1 VKNNSKL
8 ETRNSKL
15 QNTEGVFYDIKRLLD
30 KSNDMKRSTAIFFT
44 FSTILFLNFTIL
56 NAQKGILKGKI
67 IDAQTGLPLSYASIR
82 AFKNV
87 DSSLVSGAI
96 TDEKGL
102 FSTEIP
108 IGQFYAIIDF
118 MGYKAFKTLSFSI
131 SKENLSYDLGTI
143 KLASGANTLD
153 EVVIQAEKST
163 MELSLDKK
171 IFNVGKDLANAG
183 GSATDILSNIPSVS
197 VDVDGNVKLRGSENV
212 RILIDGKP
220 SGLVSF
226 KGAAGLQQL
235 QGSQIERVEIITNP
249 SARYEAEGMSG
260 IINIVLKK
268 QQKQGVNGSFEIITG
283 NPVNYGV
290 AANINYRHKKV
301 NFFVNYG
308 IAYRKIPGKGSQY
321 QEVYVHDTTFITEMT
336 REGGTT
342 GFHNNIRG
350 GLDYFFNDKNS
361 LTAAYLLRRS
371 DVRRITDFV
380 YKDYIFNKNN
390 LRVTTTRQQD
400 EKEHEPNAEYSLT
413 YKKTFNK
420 KGQELVADLRY
431 LDYWERSDQI
441 YPQTSFFADGSVN
454 PANTKVQKAL
464 NDEFEKQYL
473 FQLDYVQ
480 PIGKEGK
487 FETGVRST
495 FRHMI
500 NDFTVTERNTK
511 GVFEVLPN
519 LKNYFTYDENIHAL
533 YAILGNKKDNISYQ
547 IGVRGEI
554 TDVTTKLQLTNQ
566 QNPRKYANLFPS
578 AHFTYNLPN
587 ENALQLSYSRRV
599 RRPRYDELNPFVTFS
614 DNRNFFSGN
623 PDLNPEFSNAFE
635 LGHIKYFEKGSLSS
649 SIYYRHTNDKILG
662 IRRVDSLGY
671 AKTRPEN
678 FAVEDAYGAEFTS
691 QYAPFKWWKMDY
703 SFNFFR
709 AITDGGNIDAAF
721 KSDTYSWFMRH
732 TSRFILPHNID
743 FQVRGN
749 YEAPQKTPQGTRK
762 SVYYVDL
769 GVNKDVFK
777 GKGTLTLNVS
787 DLFNSRRNRFITEGG
802 NFYTEGNFLGRRRQ
816 INLTFNYRLDSS
828 SKKTKSLISEEG

>member
-1 VKNNSKL
+1 MTVL
-8 ETRNSKL
+8 IIL
-15 QNTEGVFYDIKRLLD
+15 H
-30 KSNDMKRSTAIFFT
+30 FT
-44 FSTILFLNFTIL
+44 VL
-56 NAQKGILKGKI
+56 NAQKGLVKGKV
-67 IDAQTGLPLSYASIR
+67 IDAQTNTALSYASIR
-82 AFKNV
+82 VFKNA
-87 DSSLVSGAI
+87 DNSLVSGAI

-102 FSTEIP
+102 FSVETP
-108 IGQFYAIIDF
+108 MGQFYAIIDF
-118 MGYKAFKTLSFSI
+118 MGYKALKMPNFSI
-131 SKENLSYDLGTI
+131 LKEQSNYDMGTV

-153 EVVIQAEKST
+153 EVVVQAEKST

-197 VDVDGNVKLRGSENV
+197 VDVEGNVKLRGSDNV

-260 IINIVLKK
+260 IINIILKK

-283 NPVNYGV
+283 NPMNYGLG
-290 AANINYRHKKV
+290 ANINYRHKKV

-308 IAYRKIPGKGSQY
+308 IAYRKNPGKGSQY
-321 QEVYVHDTTFITEMT
+321 QEVYSNDTTFITEMT
-336 REGGTT
+336 REGAAT
-342 GFHNNIRG
+342 GFYNNIRG

-380 YKDYIFNKNN
+380 YKDYLFKTNN
-390 LRVTTTRQQD
+390 LKVTTMRQQD
-400 EKEHEPNAEYSLT
+400 EKEHEPNSEYSLT
-413 YKKTFNK
+413 YKKTFTK
-420 KGQELVADLRY
+420 KGQELTADCRF

-441 YPQTSFFADGSVN
+441 YPQTSVFADGMPN
-454 PANTKVQKAL
+454 AKDTKTQKAL

-480 PIGKEGK
+480 PIGKDGK
-487 FETGVRST
+487 FETGVRSS

-500 NDFTVTERNTK
+500 NDFTVTERNAQ
-511 GVFEVLPN
+511 GVFDVLPN

-533 YAILGNKKDNISYQ
+533 YATLGNKKDKISYQ
-547 IGVRGEI
+547 VGVRGEI
-554 TDVTTKLQLTNQ
+554 TDVTTKFRLTNQ

-578 AHFTYNLPN
+578 AHFTYKLPK
-587 ENALQLSYSRRV
+587 ENALQISYSRRV

-623 PDLNPEFSNAFE
+623 PDLNPEFSHAFE
-635 LGHIKYFEKGSLSS
+635 LGHIKYFQKGTLSS
-649 SIYYRHTNDKILG
+649 SVYYRHTSAKILG

-691 QYAPFKWWKMDY
+691 QYSPFNWWKMDY

-709 AITDGGNIDAAF
+709 AITDGGNIDATF
-721 KSDTYSWFMRH
+721 QSDTYSWFTRV
-732 TSRFILPHNID
+732 TSRFTLPRNID
-743 FQVRGN
+743 FQIRAN
-749 YEAPQKTPQGTRK
+749 YEAPQRTPQGTRK

-769 GVNKDVFK
+769 GMNKDVFK
-777 GKGTLTLNVS
+777 GKGTITLNVS
-787 DLFNSRRNRFITEGG
+787 DLFNSRRNRFITEGV
-802 NFYTEGNFLGRRRQ
+802 NFFTEGDFLGRRRQ
-816 INLTFNYRLDSS
+816 VNLTFNYRLDSS
-828 SKKTKSLISEEG
+828 SKKSKSLISDEG

>member
-1 VKNNSKL
+1 M
-8 ETRNSKL
+8 
-15 QNTEGVFYDIKRLLD
+15 I
-30 KSNDMKRSTAIFFT
+30 
-44 FSTILFLNFTIL
+44 FSTTRLSVLTVLFLFHFTVL
-56 NAQKGILKGKI
+56 NAQKGLVKGKV
-67 IDAQTGLPLSYASIR
+67 IDAQTNAPLSYASIR
-82 AFKNV
+82 VFKNA

-102 FSTEIP
+102 FSIETP
-108 IGQFYAIIDF
+108 TGQFYSIVDF
-118 MGYKAFKTLSFSI
+118 MGYKALKMPSFTI
-131 SKENLSYDLGTI
+131 SKEQSNYDMGTVKLS
-143 KLASGANTLD
+143 SGANTLD

-183 GSATDILSNIPSVS
+183 GTATDILSNIPSVS
-197 VDVDGNVKLRGSENV
+197 VDVEGNVKLRGSDNV

-226 KGAAGLQQL
+226 KGSAGLQQL

-249 SARYEAEGMSG
+249 SARYEAEGMAG

-268 QQKQGVNGSFEIITG
+268 QQKQGLNGSFEIITG
-283 NPVNYGV
+283 NPVNYGLG
-290 AANINYRHKKV
+290 ANINYRHKKV

-308 IAYRKIPGKGSQY
+308 IAYRKIPGLGSQY
-321 QEVYVHDTTFITEMT
+321 QEVYSNDTTFITDMT
-336 REGGTT
+336 RDGGTT
-342 GFHNNIRG
+342 GFHNSIRG

-390 LRVTTTRQQD
+390 LRVTTMRQQD
-400 EKEHEPNAEYSLT
+400 EKEREPNSEYSLT
-413 YKKTFNK
+413 YKKAFTK
-420 KGQELVADLRY
+420 KGQELTADFRF

-441 YPQTSFFADGSVN
+441 YPQTSIFADGTPN
-454 PANTKVQKAL
+454 PRDTKVQKAL

-473 FQLDYVQ
+473 IQIDYTQ
-480 PIGKEGK
+480 PLGKEGK
-487 FETGVRST
+487 FETGVRSS

-500 NDFTVTERNTK
+500 NDFTVTERNVQ
-511 GVFEVLPN
+511 GNFEVLPN

-533 YAILGNKKDNISYQ
+533 YAILGNKKEKISYQ
-547 IGVRGEI
+547 VGVRGEI
-554 TDVTTKLQLTNQ
+554 TDVTTKFQLTNQ

-578 AHFTYNLPN
+578 AHFTYSLPK
-587 ENALQLSYSRRV
+587 ENAIQLSYSRRV
-599 RRPRYDELNPFVTFS
+599 RRPRYDDLNPFVTFS

-623 PDLNPEFSNAFE
+623 PDLNPEFSNTFE

-649 SIYYRHTNDKILG
+649 SIYYRRTADKILG

-678 FAVEDAYGAEFTS
+678 FAVENAYGAEFTS

-721 KSDTYSWFMRH
+721 QSDTYSWFTRL
-732 TSRFILPHNID
+732 TSRFTLPHNID
-743 FQVRGN
+743 FQMRAN

-769 GVNKDVFK
+769 GMNKDVFK
-777 GKGTLTLNVS
+777 GKGTMTLNVS
-787 DLFNSRRNRFITEGG
+787 DVFNSRRNRFITEGA
-802 NFYTEGNFLGRRRQ
+802 NFFTEGDFLGRRRQ